1 MRLQLFFSRSPTP
14 PLYLHCL
21 QNLRSCT
28 LSNWFCH
35 WTLPP
40 PHVADND
47 NAETCASCERT
58 AGSKIRFF
66 SHWSVDICVVYTIC
80 NTSDWFCHGT
90 LPPVA
95 HDDLAGKCASCG
107 RDSRQRYSRE
117 EEQCLLDYFPHKQL
131 LIADFYTS
139 KHLVGRYNALHEYV
153 TYFSHFQ
160 RRGVPS
166 SGRFCKPAERPQLL
180 M

>member
-1 MRLQLFFSRSPTP
+1 MYEGVCF
-14 PLYLHCL
+14 
-21 QNLRSCT
+21 
-28 LSNWFCH
+28 
-35 WTLPP
+35 
-40 PHVADND
+40 
-47 NAETCASCERT
+47 
-58 AGSKIRFF
+58 
-66 SHWSVDICVVYTIC
+66 VYTIC

-117 EEQCLLDYFPHKQL
+117 EEYCLLDYFPHKQL

-153 TYFSHFQ
+153 IYISHFQ
-160 RRGVPS
+160 RRGVPN
-166 SGRFCKPAERPQLL
+166 SGRFCKPAVRPQLL